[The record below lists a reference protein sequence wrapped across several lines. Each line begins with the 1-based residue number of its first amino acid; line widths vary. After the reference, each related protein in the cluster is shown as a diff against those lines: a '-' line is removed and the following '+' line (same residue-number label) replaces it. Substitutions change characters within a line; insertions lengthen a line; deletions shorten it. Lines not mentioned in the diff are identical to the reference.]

1 MAKQYWLIKSEPSSY
16 SIDDLKRDKSTL
28 WEGVRNYQ
36 ARNLMMKGMKVGDQ
50 ALFYHSSAE
59 PPCVVGIAEVIS
71 LAEPDP
77 TQFDSND
84 SHYDPKSTLANPI
97 WYCVRVKFKEK
108 LARAIPL
115 PELRE
120 RKELSSMVL
129 LQRGSRLS
137 VQPVTEKEFQ
147 VVTKLADSKA
157 SGPKPAGSKP
167 AAAKTDKAKA
177 STTKSK
183 GKVGSKGKA

>member
-1 MAKQYWLIKSEPSSY
+1 MAKQYWLMKSEPSAY
-16 SIDDLKRDKSTL
+16 SIDDLKKDKSTL

-36 ARNLMMKGMKVGDQ
+36 ARNFMMKGMKVGDE

-59 PPCVVGIAEVIS
+59 PPSVVGVAEVIS

-77 TQFDSND
+77 TQFDSSD
-84 SHYDPKSTLANPI
+84 SHYDPKATLADPI

-108 LARAIPL
+108 FARAIPL
-115 PELRE
+115 PELRD
-120 RKELSSMVL
+120 RKELTNMVL

-147 VVTKLADSKA
+147 VVTNLAESNS
-157 SGPKPAGSKP
+157 SGPKPANSKS
-167 AAAKTDKAKA
+167 ASEKRGKTKTGATKSRAKT
-177 STTKSK
+177 
-183 GKVGSKGKA
+183 GSKGKA

>member
-1 MAKQYWLIKSEPSSY
+1 MAKQYWLIKSEPSAY

-36 ARNLMMKGMKVGDQ
+36 ARNLMMKGMKVGDE

-59 PPCVVGIAEVIS
+59 PPSVVGIAEVSS

-77 TQFDSND
+77 TQFDSSD
-84 SHYDPKSTLANPI
+84 SHYDPKAKLADPI

-108 LARAIPL
+108 FSRPIPL

-120 RKELSSMVL
+120 HKELSSMVL

-147 VVTKLADSKA
+147 VVTRLAVSNA
-157 SGPKPAGSKP
+157 PGPKPAVEK
-167 AAAKTDKAKA
+167 AVVAKTEKKGKA
-177 STTKSK
+177 SSTN
-183 GKVGSKGKA
+183 SKGKAKGKA